1 MKTLYLALIISFLSI
16 SGCDSFNSEENDVI
30 DCWTAGWV
38 LQNKD
43 REILKNQFKHES
55 NNPYEFQEMEDA
67 AKWKLGQL
75 PETIKAEEITPE
87 NSREVRKQS
96 EKIAQSRATLGNRDK
111 KTSDILDLYNS
122 DVCQSIMDEYQRKV
136 EQDIGIYFKS
146 MVKNKND
153 KVTCEIL
160 NEQLIKYGDYE
171 KTRHKENIKNGMLL
185 TIKDSLP
192 SFNEKELLCV
202 DSLIRN
208 DFDVSIFAILS
219 GCEDGELLSNYLVS
233 TKGIQN
239 CQE

>member
-1 MKTLYLALIISFLSI
+1 
-16 SGCDSFNSEENDVI
+16 
-30 DCWTAGWV
+30 
-38 LQNKD
+38 
-43 REILKNQFKHES
+43 
-55 NNPYEFQEMEDA
+55 
-67 AKWKLGQL
+67 
-75 PETIKAEEITPE
+75 
-87 NSREVRKQS
+87 
-96 EKIAQSRATLGNRDK
+96 
-111 KTSDILDLYNS
+111 
-122 DVCQSIMDEYQRKV
+122 MDEYQRKV

-146 MVKNKND
+146 MVKNQND
-153 KVTCEIL
+153 KVTCEVL

-171 KTRHKENIKNGMLL
+171 KTRHKENIKTGMLL

-219 GCEDGELLSNYLVS
+219 GCEDGELLSNYLVN